1 MSNRLLLAAAV
12 LLAAGPAVAAETD
25 PLDFDYLVVA
35 RAADRPAMVFNDG
48 ASTYIQPRFGQRVEA
63 EGGQESGPYIVIAG
77 VPDVVHYT
85 VNGQAVTARWKR
97 ATTFTAEPAN
107 PSGDLPSGFQ
117 GFTGRIALVGSH
129 GNLAVVRA
137 GTSTLPLAQ
146 LVRSIAPAGWT
157 GSAQKEIALTE
168 SSTLRLTAG
177 ENWLQALGQVLE
189 DKGLYA
195 EVDFNRRHIAL
206 RATAPKSLAIGG
218 SAGSRATAPALAP
231 TGAEAAQPVATPT
244 ISAAITGSS
253 PAPAAEPDSL
263 LAGAFDA
270 VGIRDNKAGRI
281 EIRFGAKPDDLAVK
295 DSAGKRLNTEWREVD
310 HILSFPTVDRFTVT
324 SGGKAVE
331 VARVPGIH
339 YAFPANNEAGLER
352 VFEKDNATYLS
363 FRHSLA
369 NVSVFNEQREGSGE
383 LKDRFYKFN
392 GIAAR
397 LTVIADGSVLNVER
411 SPEVRFYERHGSA
424 N

>member
-12 LLAAGPAVAAETD
+12 LLAAGPALAVETD
-25 PLDFDYLVVA
+25 PLDFDYQIVA

-48 ASTYIQPRFGQRVEA
+48 ASTYIQPRFGQRVQA
-63 EGGQESGPYIVIAG
+63 DGGQESGPYIVIAG

-107 PSGDLPSGFQ
+107 PSGDLPAGFQ
-117 GFTGRIALVGSH
+117 GFSGRIALVGRH

-146 LVRSIAPAGWT
+146 LVRSLAPTGWT
-157 GSAQKEIALTE
+157 GSAQKDIALTD
-168 SSTLRLTAG
+168 STTLRLTAG
-177 ENWLQALGQVLE
+177 ENWLQALGRVLE

-195 EVDFNRRHIAL
+195 EVDFDRRHIAL

-218 SAGSRATAPALAP
+218 GAAVPALVP
-231 TGAEAAQPVATPT
+231 TGAEAAQAAVTPT
-244 ISAAITGSS
+244 VAVPSSGS
-253 PAPAAEPDSL
+253 PPPPAAEPDSL

-270 VGIRDNKAGRI
+270 VGIRDTKAGRI
-281 EIRFGAKPDDLAVK
+281 EIRFGEKPADLAVK
-295 DSAGKRLNTEWREVD
+295 DSAGKPLDTEWRDID
-310 HILSFPTVDRFTVT
+310 HILSFPTVDRFTVI

-331 VARVPGIH
+331 VARVPGTH

-369 NVSVFNEQREGSGE
+369 NVAVFNEQHEGSGE

-392 GIAAR
+392 GISAR
-397 LTVIADGSVLNVER
+397 LAVIADGSVLNVER